1 MIRFVEGTDSADRS
15 VDAALARTHWES
27 MMFTSIHSHRTRVR
41 VQHADAV
48 VAAGLAAALRANP
61 EFEICNDLK
70 ATPSLVICDYSTGLR
85 LAQSNRELG
94 RPQAMTRLL
103 VLTTQDRE
111 QVVRHALQSGVHG
124 YLLTCT
130 RVEELLDA
138 VRAVAEG
145 KSFVGLDLARRMAD
159 SITREALTAREAQV
173 LNLLSAGHG
182 NKVIACRLGIAV
194 GTVKTHVNAIMTKLG
209 VNSRTHAV
217 SVAAQRGLVNLDFRV
232 LH

>member
-1 MIRFVEGTDSADRS
+1 
-15 VDAALARTHWES
+15 
-27 MMFTSIHSHRTRVR
+27 MFTSIHVNRTRVR
-41 VQHADAV
+41 VQHADAI
-48 VAAGLAAALRANP
+48 VAAGVAAALRASP
-61 EFEICNDLK
+61 EFEICEDGE
-70 ATPSLVICDYSTGLR
+70 AAPGLVICDYSTGLQ
-85 LAQSNRELG
+85 LARFNG
-94 RPQAMTRLL
+94 DAPRPQAVPRLL

-111 QVVRHALQSGVHG
+111 QALRHALQSGVHG
-124 YLLTCT
+124 YLLRCT

-138 VRAVAEG
+138 VRTVARG
-145 KSFVGLDLARRMAD
+145 KTFVGLELAQRMAD

-173 LNLLSAGHG
+173 LDLLAAGHG

-217 SVAAQRGLVNLDFRV
+217 SIAAQRGLVNLDSRV